1 MKQTSTDQKKEADY
15 NKIAVGD
22 FSTFNTGQDMQNIN
36 KEAKDLNNS
45 VRMNLTDICRALH
58 LIMAEH
64 TFFSSAHGNPQDQT
78 MCQATK
84 QILTN

>member
-1 MKQTSTDQKKEADY
+1 MINHNGKEY
-15 NKIAVGD
+15 EKEYVYGD
-22 FSTFNTGQDMQNIN
+22 FSVGSVVRMSPSN
-36 KEAKDLNNS
+36 KEARDLNNS

-78 MCQATK
+78 MC
-84 QILTN
+84 